1 MIGSALSFSGM
12 LSMLGG
18 AISTVARYVWKGI
31 VAVSLFVFDSVFPP
45 RDEGTQSAGGEK
57 QTVDL

>member
-18 AISTVARYVWKGI
+18 AIRTVARYVWNGI

-45 RDEGTQSAGGEK
+45 RDERTPSAGGDK
-57 QTVDL
+57 QPADM